1 MNKLGISAVLLLI
14 AALTACG
21 GGSMATNPPPPP
33 PPPSVNATVTVS
45 SGTTGPFDLVMS
57 TSFQP
62 AEWDYTFFQDFPGAT
77 APLGALNP
85 SHIRLQGISQG
96 VPQGAAGTS
105 STSWDFTVLDGIVQP
120 VLGVGDHSPEFQVA
134 KAPPYMYV
142 NDDSSNSFTDLTFQ
156 QFAAYAQNLVRYYD
170 TGGFTPSGG
179 SLLVS
184 PAYPIDKITWW
195 GIYNEPSINNNL
207 TATEYTTMYNK
218 LVPAMQAVDPNIK
231 FVGLEMCCGSESWAS
246 TFAAN
251 LNANVPVDAVASH
264 YYSSCNQR
272 DTDTEVMGSVP
283 GFASSVQAIR
293 TNLSANPALATV
305 PIWITENNVNA
316 DFNAGNGMS
325 ACNPGQTFVDDL
337 RGSSAFFAAWR
348 PYVFSQVGKAGV
360 QLLYHWDFAADPQFG
375 ELNGSTGQ
383 TRLSYWVDYWLGLM
397 FPAGPGRQILQTSNT
412 NTPDVEELAVLNTD
426 GSVVVLISNHAVAST
441 SDNNGKGLDGKITL
455 DVSALGAFTTASLV
469 AIDST
474 TSPVARPTP
483 VSISPTSPLTL
494 TLDGYSVALLKLQ

>member
-1 MNKLGISAVLLLI
+1 
-14 AALTACG
+14 
-21 GGSMATNPPPPP
+21 
-33 PPPSVNATVTVS
+33 
-45 SGTTGPFDLVMS
+45 MS

-62 AEWDYTFFQDFPGAT
+62 AEWDYTFFQQFPGAL

-96 VPQGAAGTS
+96 VPQGAQGTS
-105 STSWDFTVLDGIVQP
+105 STAWSFTVLDGIAQP
-120 VLGVGDHSPEFQVA
+120 VLGVGDHNPEFQVA
-134 KAPPYMYV
+134 KAPPFMYV
-142 NDDSSNSFTDLTFQ
+142 NNNSSGSFSDLTFQ
-156 QFAAYAQNLVRYYD
+156 QFAGYAKNLVQYYNA
-170 TGGFTPSGG
+170 GGFSPPGG

-184 PAYPIDKITWW
+184 PSYPTDKITWW

-207 TATEYTTMYNK
+207 DATEYTIMYNA

-272 DTDTEVMGSVP
+272 DSDTQVMGTVP
-283 GFASSVQAIR
+283 SFVASVQSIR
-293 TNLSANPALATV
+293 GNLAAANPNLANV

-325 ACNPGQTFVDDL
+325 ACNPGQVFVDDL
-337 RGSSAFFAAWR
+337 RGSDAFFAAWR

-375 ELNGSTGQ
+375 ELNGSNGQ
-383 TRLSYWVDYWLGLM
+383 TQLSYWVDYWLGQM
-397 FPAGPGRQILQTSNT
+397 FPPGQIGRLILQTSNT
-412 NTPDVEELAVLNTD
+412 NTPDVEELAVLNPD
-426 GSVVVLISNHAVAST
+426 QSVVVLISNHAVASAT
-441 SDNNGKGLDGKITL
+441 DNNGRGLNGSVTVTL
-455 DVSALGAFTTASLV
+455 SGLGPFATASLV
-469 AIDST
+469 TFDST
-474 TSPVARPTP
+474 TSPINGPTP
-483 VSISPTSPLTL
+483 VLISPASPITL
-494 TLDGYSVALLKLQ
+494 TLHGYSSALLKLK